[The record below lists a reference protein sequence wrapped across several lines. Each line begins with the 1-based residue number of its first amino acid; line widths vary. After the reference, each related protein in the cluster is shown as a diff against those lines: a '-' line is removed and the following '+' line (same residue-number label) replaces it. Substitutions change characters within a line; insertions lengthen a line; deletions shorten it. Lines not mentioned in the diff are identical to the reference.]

1 MIVSASSTRQPSLRG
16 LHSEG
21 SWQPRR
27 PPARRPG
34 RARRAAAGAACRRLG
49 RAAGA
54 AGWPPRPRRAI
65 RGAGTWWGMGEP
77 RGGSESV
84 GEPEVPGPTSG
95 RRSPGRSAPRTAAE
109 PQRAAPS
116 SAGIPLR
123 GQAWEAFKR
132 ASGGP
137 ETTAS
142 CQPPP
147 PPIRGWGLGG
157 SGRGGGRK
165 LSRGARCWGDSAIGA
180 GPGAPGPNSVF
191 GPARRSAA
199 EKSV

>member
-1 MIVSASSTRQPSLRG
+1 MYKPCRSSCSASTLAYTIISVSSARQPSLRC

-21 SWQPRR
+21 SWQPREASS
-27 PPARRPG
+27 PPARQSAGSSSG
-34 RARRAAAGAACRRLG
+34 RSMPAARAGGWRKPPDGRRALGALSGALG
-49 RAAGA
+49 KG
-54 AGWPPRPRRAI
+54 
-65 RGAGTWWGMGEP
+65 RGEGEP

-165 LSRGARCWGDSAIGA
+165 LSRG
-180 GPGAPGPNSVF
+180 P
-191 GPARRSAA
+191 RSG
-199 EKSV
+199 